1 MVRYVVAI
9 PKELVDRL
17 FGEMASKLP
26 GTASMSDFTEQIRS
40 MITKILK
47 ELKRDSRLTQI
58 IDEYGTRIEG
68 SLVGILAKQQNLTE
82 FNNNRQKALNDM
94 GVSFNKALVNVL
106 RAILKKKK

>member
-26 GTASMSDFTEQIRS
+26 GNASMGEFKEKISSMVTE
-40 MITKILK
+40 ILK
-47 ELKRDSRLTQI
+47 ELERDSRLTQI
-58 IDEYGTRIEG
+58 INQYGPRILE
-68 SLVGILAKQQNLTE
+68 SLNRRLANQQNLTE

-94 GVSFNKALVNVL
+94 GVSFNKALVDVL
-106 RAILKKKK
+106 RAILKK